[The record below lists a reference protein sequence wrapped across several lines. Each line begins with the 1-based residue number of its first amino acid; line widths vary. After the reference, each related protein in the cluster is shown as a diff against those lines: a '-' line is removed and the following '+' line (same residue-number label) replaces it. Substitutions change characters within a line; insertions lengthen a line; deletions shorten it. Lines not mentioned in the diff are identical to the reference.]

1 MRSRRMIAFIVTAG
15 GLGLG
20 SLSLP
25 GCGDDSKTTGTQLQL
40 TAKDRAQI
48 EGMRAA
54 MKAQRASQKQ
64 ERIDRRRKK

>member
-1 MRSRRMIAFIVTAG
+1 MHSRRKMAFLVTAG
-15 GLGLG
+15 GILLG

-40 TAKDRAQI
+40 TAKDKAQI

-54 MKAQRASQKQ
+54 MKAQRATQKQ
-64 ERIDRRRKK
+64 ERIDRRKKK